1 MKKSTPPKNRKSKTK
16 ESSAPIGNSKLKIFD
31 YILLVAF
38 LSFIC
43 VVTSFKLF
51 LDDDTFWHLATGRFI
66 VQNGYVPSVDVFG
79 FVTSGSIWI
88 PFEWGWDVIT
98 YYIYNLGG
106 FYTLSI
112 FRTLAVIASFFIILY
127 VLWKNNISLS
137 TCIIF
142 SGLLVFGLLGRF
154 SIRPQIISYLFFI
167 ILIFFLYRFKYNF
180 KVKKSFVWNLP
191 LLFLLWANMHMG
203 VLLGLLVFVLFVIS
217 DETEYFFIAK
227 KSKTEEEKSKNKYL
241 LYAFVFSVIS
251 LLVNPHFFE
260 TYLYALRHSQMQM
273 LESINEWKSPF
284 SSASY
289 YYVKIYMFF
298 LFSGVIIFYYS
309 FKKKEIFPALLYAVI
324 GIYSVQSLRF
334 ISDFMVIIF
343 IYWVLAAGLL
353 FEKFS
358 LNNLLNKPAA
368 KIILTVCLIFLTV
381 KAYDDTIYKDY
392 LGNYFRETGM
402 DVNEKFFPKA
412 MIDFIGKENI
422 DKIGSKPF
430 NNLKIGGYFIWNFPQ
445 SKNFIDSRNLNDSIY
460 SMYKNID
467 LKRPGFEKMIENLGI
482 DYVIYSTPYLTIN
495 PVEIR
500 QNIVSYLTMAGDKW
514 KLVYW
519 DDRSFLFVKNIPA
532 FENIIK
538 EYEYKYVSPFNI
550 IYNKTYLTNSF
561 MTSRQEVTDEIIR
574 KLNEEPQGV
583 LINQAAT
590 TFRITR

>member
-1 MKKSTPPKNRKSKTK
+1 LKKPAPAKNKKSKAKEFTVPTGSSK
-16 ESSAPIGNSKLKIFD
+16 PGIFD
-31 YILLVAF
+31 CILLV
-38 LSFIC
+38 SFIAFIS
-43 VVTSFKLF
+43 VLTTFKIF

-98 YYIYNLGG
+98 YFIYNLGG
-106 FYTLSI
+106 FYSLSI
-112 FRTLAVIASFFIILY
+112 LRTLLVIALFSIILY

-137 TCIIF
+137 ICIIF
-142 SGLLVFGLLGRF
+142 SVLLGFGLLGRF
-154 SIRPQIISYLFFI
+154 SLRPQIISYLFYVILVFI
-167 ILIFFLYRFKYNF
+167 LYRFKYTNR
-180 KVKKSFVWNLP
+180 VKKSFVWSLP
-191 LLFLLWANMHMG
+191 LIFLLWANMHMG
-203 VLLGLLVFVLFVIS
+203 VLLGLLVFGLFIIS
-217 DETEYFFIAK
+217 EETEYFFLTK
-227 KSKTEEEKSKNKYL
+227 KSKTEEEKGKNKYL
-241 LYAFVFSVIS
+241 LYAFVLSVIS
-251 LLVNPHFFE
+251 LLVNPHFIE
-260 TYLYALRHSQMQM
+260 TYFYAFRHSQMQM

-284 SSASY
+284 SSVSY
-289 YYVKIYMFF
+289 YYVNIYLFF

-309 FKKKEIFPALLYAVI
+309 FRKKEIFPALLYVVI
-324 GIYSVQSLRF
+324 GLYSVQSLRF

-343 IYWVLAAGLL
+343 IYWMLAAGLL
-353 FEKFS
+353 FEKIN

-381 KAYDDTIYKDY
+381 KAYDDTLYKDY

-402 DVNEKFFPKA
+402 EVNEKFFPKA

-460 SMYKNID
+460 TMYKNID
-467 LKRPGFEKMIENLGI
+467 LRRPGHEQMIENLGV

-495 PVEIR
+495 PIEIR
-500 QNIVSYLTMAGDKW
+500 QNIISYLTAANDKW

-538 EYEYKYVSPFNI
+538 KYEYKYVSPYNI

-583 LINQAAT
+583 LINQTAM
-590 TFRITR
+590 TFRISR